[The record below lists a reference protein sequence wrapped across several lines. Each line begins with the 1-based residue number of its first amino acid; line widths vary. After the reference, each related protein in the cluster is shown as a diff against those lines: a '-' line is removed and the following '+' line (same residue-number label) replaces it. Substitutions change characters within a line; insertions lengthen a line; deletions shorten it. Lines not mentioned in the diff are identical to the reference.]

1 MKQFGRAAGER
12 QKQDGDEEVEPVT
25 VQIVERKIT
34 FHFPGTGQLAAMG
47 AALGLGD
54 SLRMAGG
61 VVNFFVSMIEKEQD
75 KSYVGSLLLEPPSK
89 SRFDI
94 FDVAEVIEHLIA
106 EWGDRPTPPASD
118 SPRTQ
123 GSTGKS
129 STANSRRVKSTR
141 SASPS
146 ADS

>member
-1 MKQFGRAAGER
+1 MKQFGHAAGSR
-12 QKQDGDEEVEPVT
+12 QKQDGDEPVEPIT
-25 VQIVERKIT
+25 VPIVDRKIT
-34 FHFPGTGQLAAMG
+34 FTFPGSGQLASMG

-54 SLRMAGG
+54 GLRMAGG
-61 VVNFFVSMIEKEQD
+61 VVNFFVSMIEDQGEKG
-75 KSYVGSLLLEPPSK
+75 YVGSLLLEPPSK
-89 SRFDI
+89 SRFDVY
-94 FDVAEVIEHLIA
+94 DVAEVIEYLIS
-106 EWGDRPTPPASD
+106 EWGERPTPPASD

-141 SASPS
+141 SASAS